1 ASGLQF
7 LKTAAPA
14 NIPRVGEVEINP
26 AVLAFTLVTSIATSL
41 LFGMIP
47 AVRGSRLD
55 LSESLMAA
63 SRGSTSG
70 RRTRRASGLL
80 VVAQVTI
87 AMVIVISSG
96 LMLRTLWNLYA
107 VDPGFQTD
115 RRFTFQINLS
125 SAKYARPA
133 VRSAFVVDAVERFRS
148 LPGVRNVAATH
159 RLPMTGNSGFG
170 AVRIEGKPE
179 LKPGESPIVI
189 YRSITPDYFDVM

>member
-1 ASGLQF
+1 GFSLGASRARLLRQFLVESLILSFFGGLLGIGLAASGLQF

-70 RRTRRASGLL
+70 RRTR
-80 VVAQVTI
+80 
-87 AMVIVISSG
+87 
-96 LMLRTLWNLYA
+96 
-107 VDPGFQTD
+107 
-115 RRFTFQINLS
+115 
-125 SAKYARPA
+125 
-133 VRSAFVVDAVERFRS
+133 
-148 LPGVRNVAATH
+148 
-159 RLPMTGNSGFG
+159 
-170 AVRIEGKPE
+170 
-179 LKPGESPIVI
+179 
-189 YRSITPDYFDVM
+189 